1 MAVKYLKR
9 KSAMSNRKVYRR
21 KSKRGPKK
29 SLMGVKNM
37 RAVVNKVLAR
47 KIETKQSTN
56 IGQGRYQEILNNS
69 FISID
74 NEFLKTT
81 QGTADPMAGNTANR
95 IGDEINLKGISL
107 KFMLEMNERF
117 GDVTARIMVVRAA
130 RGDTPS
136 TANLFV
142 GLSVNKMMD
151 RINSER
157 YTVIAQKYVHLK
169 VGNQAAGLLAGE
181 QGLTAQPSGVYLS
194 GNIGSQYATQ
204 RGTRIVS
211 MYLPGRKFGRNGI
224 IRYENGGQ
232 NVKFFDYYVLV
243 YAYANY
249 STHLPGGTVQTFNI
263 CAVADYVKTMYY
275 TDA

>member
-9 KSAMSNRKVYRR
+9 KTAMSNRKVYRR
-21 KSKRGPKK
+21 KARNAPKK
-29 SLMGVKNM
+29 SLMQVKNI
-37 RAVVNKVLAR
+37 RGVVNKVLAR

-56 IGQGRYQEILNNS
+56 IGQGRYQQILNNQ
-69 FISID
+69 FISVD
-74 NEFLKTT
+74 NELLKTT

-95 IGDEINLKGISL
+95 IGDEITLKGISM
-107 KFMLEMNERF
+107 KFMLELNERF
-117 GDVTARIMVVRAA
+117 GDVTTRIMLVRAA

-151 RINSER
+151 RINTER
-157 YTVIAQKYVHLK
+157 YTVIAQKYVKLK
-169 VGNQAAGLLAGE
+169 VGNFTPGVTAAEQSTIPTGNFVGLANV
-181 QGLTAQPSGVYLS
+181 ASR
-194 GNIGSQYATQ
+194 AT
-204 RGTRIVS
+204 RMVS
-211 MYLPGRKFGRNGI
+211 MYIPGRKFGRNGVL
-224 IRYENGGQ
+224 RYENGGQ

-249 STHLPGGTVQTFNI
+249 ATHLSTDLVPTYNV